1 MESDQAKLLIT
12 VASQLDREHISYMIT
27 GAWSVIFYG
36 RPRASHDIDFIVE
49 LNKKDTE
56 RVVAS
61 WKNLSPD
68 FLIQP
73 GAIAQA
79 IQEKGMFTV
88 LHRDTMLKLDF
99 WLLTDDPFDASRF
112 QRRKRVQI
120 LGKMVEIASAED
132 TVLQKLRWYKE
143 AQLEK
148 HLVDAA
154 FVYQI
159 QGRFLDAQYLNAW
172 AKKLGVAKYLKK
184 LDSIDLELYL

>member
-1 MESDQAKLLIT
+1 MESDQAQLLVT
-12 VASQLDREHISYMIT
+12 VASLLDKEHIHYMIT

-36 RPRASHDIDFIVE
+36 RPRASNDIDFIVE
-49 LNKKDTE
+49 LDENDSE
-56 RVVAS
+56 RIIKS
-61 WKNLSPD
+61 WKKISAD
-68 FLIQP
+68 FLTQP
-73 GAIAQA
+73 EAIKEA
-79 IQEKGMFTV
+79 IRDKGMFTA

-99 WLLTDDPFDASRF
+99 WLLTNNPFDVSRF

-120 LGKMVEIASAED
+120 LGKRVEIASAED

-159 QGRFLDAQYLNAW
+159 QGKLLDMRYINNW
-172 AKKLGVAKYLKK
+172 AKKLGVEKSLKR
-184 LDSIDLELYL
+184 LTAIDLELYL